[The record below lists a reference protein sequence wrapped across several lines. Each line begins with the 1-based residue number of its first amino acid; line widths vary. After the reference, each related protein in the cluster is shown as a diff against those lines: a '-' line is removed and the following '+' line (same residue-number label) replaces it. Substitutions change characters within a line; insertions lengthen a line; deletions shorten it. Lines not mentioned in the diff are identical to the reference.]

1 VEDARWGSPPDKG
14 EHQMKLKIAILAVEL
29 LACAAVPLMALAVHA
44 L

>member
-1 VEDARWGSPPDKG
+1 MRGSDRR
-14 EHQMKLKIAILAVEL
+14 ETRRHLMTLKTAILAVEL